1 MAWFSHF
8 LLCPSFH
15 PALAPSSLNLLSH
28 IVFQSTL
35 KPLEHQSVKTKALLP
50 FFPFFFKTLARAAGI
65 GSTWHAL
72 AHVSPCWQ
80 MTGADSVAAKSLR
93 TAKETSNDRSLLLC
107 TYFTP
112 HSSLFTLLLPSLF
125 YLPLCL
131 SPSLCFFL
139 FPLTVFISCLESG
152 NLMKRKVKHLA
163 GIRKHPCDN
172 VVCVS
177 CVCAFPQGNS

>member
-1 MAWFSHF
+1 MSKPRLYFIFFLFFS
-8 LLCPSFH
+8 
-15 PALAPSSLNLLSH
+15 
-28 IVFQSTL
+28 
-35 KPLEHQSVKTKALLP
+35 KK
-50 FFPFFFKTLARAAGI
+50 LARAAGI

-72 AHVSPCWQ
+72 AHVSPYWQ

-112 HSSLFTLLLPSLF
+112 HSSLFYFVTAIIVLPPSLSLSISLF
-125 YLPLCL
+125 LPL
-131 SPSLCFFL
+131 
-139 FPLTVFISCLESG
+139 PLTVFISCLESG

-172 VVCVS
+172 VVCIS
-177 CVCAFPQGNS
+177 CVCALPQGNS